1 MEKVWLK
8 RYPPQ
13 VPADINPD
21 EFRSLVEV
29 FDRSCCQFGRRN
41 AFVNMG
47 CGMTYAELEQMSRAF
62 AAWLQQELGL
72 EKGERVAIM
81 LPNLLQYPVALF
93 GALRAGL
100 VVVNVNP
107 LHTPRELEH
116 QLRDSGAKAILI
128 LANFA
133 HVLAEVV
140 ERTEIRTAIV
150 TEIGD
155 LLSFWKA
162 KVVNLAAR
170 HIKKRVHYA
179 LPNTVGFREALAG
192 GARLVLRP
200 VAVTG
205 EDLAFLQYTG
215 GTAGL
220 PMGVM
225 LTHRNLLANIRQIVA
240 WVGSTIHEG
249 EEIVITALPLHHI
262 FCLTVNCLCFLYFGG
277 LNVLV
282 TNPRDLPLFV
292 REIRPWK
299 FTVITGVNALFNALV
314 NNDKFATL
322 DFSSLRLTVGGGAPM
337 WRTVADR
344 WRTLTGVP
352 ILAGY
357 GLTEAAPAICVN
369 PVDIED
375 FTGSIGLPL
384 PSTEVQVRDEE
395 GREVPSGARGELCA
409 RGPQVMRGYWRR
421 PEETAR
427 TLRDGWLLTGDIAT
441 MDKQGFFYMVDHKKD
456 RILVS
461 GFDVF
466 PSEIEQ
472 VVVACPGVLEAAC
485 IGVPDEK
492 SGSAIKVFVVP
503 KPGMELTVEAIQAH
517 CRQCLPAY
525 KRPRQVE
532 FRDSLPKSN
541 IGTILRHELC

>member
-1 MEKVWLK
+1 MERPWLK
-8 RYPPQ
+8 RYPPK

-21 EFRSLVEV
+21 EYRSLVEI

-47 CGMTYAELEQMSRAF
+47 HGITYAELEQTSRAF
-62 AAWLQQELGL
+62 AAWLQQDLGL

-107 LHTPRELEH
+107 LHTPRALEH
-116 QLRDSGAKAILI
+116 QLKDSGAKTILI

-133 HVLAEVV
+133 HVLAEIV
-140 ERTEIRTAIV
+140 ERTEIRMAIV

-162 KVVNLAAR
+162 KVVNLVAR
-170 HIKKRVHYA
+170 HIKKKVPHYV
-179 LPNTVGFREALAG
+179 LPNAVGFKETLAN

-205 EDLAFLQYTG
+205 EDLAFLQYTDSA
-215 GTAGL
+215 TGL
-220 PMGVM
+220 AKGAM
-225 LTHRNLLANIRQIVA
+225 LTHRNLLANVRQIVA
-240 WVGSTIHEG
+240 WVGSALREG
-249 EEIVITALPLHHI
+249 EEIVVTALPLHHP
-262 FCLTVNCLCFLYFGG
+262 FCLTANCLCFLHFGG
-277 LNVLV
+277 LSVLIA
-282 TNPRDLPLFV
+282 NPHDIPLFV

-299 FTVITGVNALFNALV
+299 FTAISGLNTLFGALIH
-314 NNDKFATL
+314 NDKFKGL
-322 DFSSLRLTVGGGAPM
+322 DFSSLRLAVGGGAAV
-337 WRTVADR
+337 RRVVAER

-352 ILAGY
+352 ILEGY
-357 GLTEAAPAICVN
+357 GLSEAPVVCVD

-375 FTGSIGLPL
+375 FTGGVGLPV
-384 PSTEVQVRDEE
+384 PSTEVQLRDED
-395 GREVPSGARGELCA
+395 GREVAPGERGELCV

-427 TLRDGWLLTGDIAT
+427 ALRDGWLLTGDIAT
-441 MDKQGFFYMVDHKKD
+441 MDPRGCFRIVDRKRD
-456 RILVS
+456 LILVS
-461 GFDVF
+461 GFNVC

-472 VVVACPGVLEAAC
+472 VLVGYPGVLEAAC
-485 IGVPDEK
+485 IGVPDEQ
-492 SGSAIKVFVVP
+492 SGEALKAFVVP
-503 KPGMELTVEAIQAH
+503 KPGMELNAEAILAH
-517 CRQCLPAY
+517 CRQYLPAY
-525 KRPRQVE
+525 KLPRQVE
-532 FRDSLPKSN
+532 FRAGLPKSSV
-541 IGTILRHELC
+541 GAILRRELI

>member
-1 MEKVWLK
+1 
-8 RYPPQ
+8 
-13 VPADINPD
+13 
-21 EFRSLVEV
+21 
-29 FDRSCCQFGRRN
+29 
-41 AFVNMG
+41 
-47 CGMTYAELEQMSRAF
+47 
-62 AAWLQQELGL
+62 
-72 EKGERVAIM
+72 
-81 LPNLLQYPVALF
+81 
-93 GALRAGL
+93 
-100 VVVNVNP
+100 
-107 LHTPRELEH
+107 
-116 QLRDSGAKAILI
+116 
-128 LANFA
+128 
-133 HVLAEVV
+133 
-140 ERTEIRTAIV
+140 
-150 TEIGD
+150 
-155 LLSFWKA
+155 
-162 KVVNLAAR
+162 
-170 HIKKRVHYA
+170 
-179 LPNTVGFREALAG
+179 
-192 GARLVLRP
+192 
-200 VAVTG
+200 
-205 EDLAFLQYTG
+205 
-215 GTAGL
+215 
-220 PMGVM
+220 MGVM

-240 WVGSTIHEG
+240 WVGSAIHEG

-262 FCLTVNCLCFLYFGG
+262 FCLTVICLCFLYFGG

-427 TLRDGWLLTGDIAT
+427 ILRDGWLLTGDIAT

-492 SGSAIKVFVVP
+492 SGSAVKVFVVP

-517 CRQCLPAY
+517 CRRCLPAY

>member
-1 MEKVWLK
+1 MERLWLK
-8 RYPPQ
+8 RYPPN

-21 EFRSLVEV
+21 GYRSLVEV

-47 CGMTYAELEQMSRAF
+47 HGMTYAELEQTSRAF

-93 GALRAGL
+93 GVLRAGL

-107 LHTPRELEH
+107 LYTPRELEH
-116 QLRDSGAKAILI
+116 QLKDSGAKAILI
-128 LANFA
+128 LANLA
-133 HVLAEVV
+133 HVLAEVI
-140 ERTEIRTAIV
+140 ERTEIRTTIV

-170 HIKKRVHYA
+170 HLKKRVPHYA
-179 LPNTVGFREALAG
+179 LPNTVGFKDTLTG

-200 VAVTG
+200 VTVTG

-215 GTAGL
+215 GATGL
-220 PMGVM
+220 ARGAM
-225 LTHRNLLANIRQIVA
+225 LTHRNLLANVRQIVA
-240 WVGSTIHEG
+240 WVGSALHEG
-249 EEIVITALPLHHI
+249 EEIVITALPLHHS
-262 FCLTVNCLCFLYFGG
+262 FCLTVNCLCFLHLGG
-277 LNVLV
+277 LNVLI
-282 TNPRDLPLFV
+282 TNPRDIPLLV

-299 FTVITGVNALFNALV
+299 FTAITGINTLFDALIH
-314 NNDKFATL
+314 NDKFAGL
-322 DFSSLRLTVGGGAPM
+322 DFSSLRLTVGGGVAVR
-337 WRTVADR
+337 RTVAER

-352 ILAGY
+352 ILEGY
-357 GLTEAAPAICVN
+357 GLSEAPVICVN

-375 FTGSIGLPL
+375 FTGGVGLPL
-384 PSTEVQVRDEE
+384 PSTEVQLRDEE
-395 GREVPSGARGELCA
+395 GREVPLGERGELCV

-427 TLRDGWLLTGDIAT
+427 ALRDGWLLTGDIAT
-441 MDKQGFFYMVDHKKD
+441 MDQQGFVRIVDRKTD
-456 RILVS
+456 LMRVS
-461 GFDVF
+461 GFNVF

-472 VVVACPGVLEAAC
+472 VVVTCPAVLEAAC

-492 SGSAIKVFVVP
+492 SGEAVKVFVVP
-503 KPGMELTVEAIQAH
+503 KPGMELTVEAILAH
-517 CRQCLPAY
+517 CRQHLPAY
-525 KRPRQVE
+525 KQPRQVE
-532 FRDSLPKSN
+532 FRASLPKSS
-541 IGTILRHELC
+541 IGTILRRELR